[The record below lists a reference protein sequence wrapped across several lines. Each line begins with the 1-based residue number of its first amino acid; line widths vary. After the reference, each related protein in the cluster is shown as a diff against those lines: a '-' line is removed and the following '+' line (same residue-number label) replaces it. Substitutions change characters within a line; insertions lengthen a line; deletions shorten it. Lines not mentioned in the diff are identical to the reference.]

1 MMLERALREAK
12 DSSEPSRHIALVT
25 LDGACEYAIRF
36 SAHHRGLALKPEAGF
51 HAGIELLRNNP
62 DRRKPWRQTG
72 VRGVLELHAARNQA
86 QHMGLLPDRE
96 LMSTWTLDA
105 EAFICEL
112 VKMAFDVELGDVMLA
127 GAIRDEDL
135 RGLLSEA
142 ERRLNIGD
150 FRTAFRY
157 ADQALLQARVQWR
170 GQQDGEYGAADGNSR
185 AGGFSSLP
193 AAGEA
198 LDQLEVQV
206 FATDMSRYAQ
216 LLVTR
221 RHLQHNGPK
230 PDEAEARS
238 AVMFAFDWIL
248 RWEVFV
254 AGYPT
259 DRYADFW
266 RGIRS
271 PQLDDG
277 GPPRIAWHI
286 KSYPV
291 ERGGIYEPQYEMLLQ
306 LANVP
311 AEEDRNWGVD
321 FPAAL
326 TSAKDELECNVAVEF
341 HGIDPTGM
349 LRVRVPAN
357 ADAGEVVGLLTRA
370 VKVATDLYNQRDQTM
385 GLARSEAVDLRV
397 AFEEVVREAAT
408 NDFVFGHVEVQPEL
422 TPTGVHFIV
431 ELSLPAATVA
441 EREKAAAIF
450 RNQAEE
456 LAATS
461 QQAGKVVFEAFTLQG
476 DPLERLRT
484 AIKDSEAEILL
495 RREIAAKQER
505 EIQAFSQQI
514 ENMLG
519 SVPPDIG
526 SPQAAD
532 ENDSE

>member
-1 MMLERALREAK
+1 MLLERALREAE
-12 DSSEPSRHIALVT
+12 DNSEPGRHIALVT
-25 LDGACEYAIRF
+25 LDGACEYAVRLA
-36 SAHHRGLALKPEAGF
+36 AHHRGLALKPDTSIHDAIGKVRQ
-51 HAGIELLRNNP
+51 ALGN
-62 DRRKPWRQTG
+62 KWRQTA
-72 VRGVLELHAARNQA
+72 VRGVVELRAARNQA
-86 QHMGLLPDRE
+86 QHMGLLPDAE
-96 LMSTWTLDA
+96 LTAGWTVDA
-105 EAFICEL
+105 KAFVHDLVEA
-112 VKMAFDVELGDVMLA
+112 AFDVSLDEVMLA
-127 GAIRDEDL
+127 DAIRDEEL

-142 ERRLNIGD
+142 ERQLNFGE
-150 FRTAFRY
+150 FRSAFRY
-157 ADQALLQARVQWR
+157 ADQALLNARVLWR
-170 GQQDGEYGAADGNSR
+170 SQRDGKYETTRDILR
-185 AGGFSSLP
+185 PPGFSSLP
-193 AAGEA
+193 AAPGDP

-216 LLVTR
+216 LLTTR
-221 RHLQHNGPK
+221 RHLQIGGPE
-230 PDEAEARS
+230 PDAAEARS
-238 AVMFAFDWIL
+238 ALMFAFDWIL

-254 AGYPT
+254 AGYPA

-326 TSAKDELECNVAVEF
+326 ASAKDELESDVPVEF
-341 HGIDPTGM
+341 YGIDPTGV

-357 ADAGEVVGLLTRA
+357 ADAGEVVGVLTRA
-370 VKVATDLYNQRDQTM
+370 VKIATDLHNRRDQTM

-397 AFEEVVREAAT
+397 AFEAVVCEDAT
-408 NDFVFGHVEVQPEL
+408 NDFVFGDVEVQPEL
-422 TPTGVHFIV
+422 TPTGVRFIV

-450 RNQAEE
+450 RNQGEE

-476 DPLERLRT
+476 DALERLRT

-505 EIQAFSQQI
+505 EIQAFSQHI
-514 ENMLG
+514 EQLLG
-519 SVPPDIG
+519 AVPATTFEPAQDAEE
-526 SPQAAD
+526 SR
-532 ENDSE
+532 